1 MHCCYLERAVITA
14 NPPSKV
20 FPQDNYCFS
29 DSSCRPCP
37 SLFAQNILLP
47 AIFLGQARATHVTSS
62 WACRQEAMDLKVSS
76 LGWPASVRCVA
87 HRTPPGSRAGPP
99 RAAAVLENLP
109 APVFGGKHY
118 HQHILACN
126 LPRLLSSSI
135 GLMLMVQF

>member
-1 MHCCYLERAVITA
+1 MHCCYLERAVIAA

-62 WACRQEAMDLKVSS
+62 WACRQEAMDLKVSLHWAGQPRRAVS
-76 LGWPASVRCVA
+76 PTG
-87 HRTPPGSRAGPP
+87 HR
-99 RAAAVLENLP
+99 RAA
-109 APVFGGKHY
+109 GQGR
-118 HQHILACN
+118 
-126 LPRLLSSSI
+126 PRLLRCWKTSLLLSLVESI
-135 GLMLMVQF
+135 ITSTSWHVICLLCYRLALA